1 MSEQTLA
8 QRRAADA
15 LKKIQALEG
24 KDYGKYVSYIKSL
37 PATILMNGLGQA
49 AATLLS
55 AAKGEKKDPHRLLYD
70 HLSSW
75 LCRDADD
82 APYPAGDLLE
92 SITTNDED
100 HYLCAQAEAL
110 AYLDWLKKFARALLK
125 EN

>member
-15 LKKIQALEG
+15 LKKIQNLES
-24 KDYGKYVSYIKSL
+24 KDYGKYVSYVKGL
-37 PATILMNGLGQA
+37 PAALLMNGLGQA

-55 AAKGEKKDPHRLLYD
+55 SAKGKKEDPHRLLYD

-75 LCRDADD
+75 LCRDDD
-82 APYPAGDLLE
+82 PASDLLE
-92 SITTNDED
+92 SITKNDEN

-110 AYLDWLKKFARALLK
+110 AYLDWLKKFARAFLK
-125 EN
+125 EKK